1 MIRTSSAGRP
11 SSSSRAVGCAICSLI
26 AAACEAISRSRWFRR
41 AAPGAFGRDVGGAAA
56 KALETRR
63 TGAYNGFLEP
73 IDRAKG
79 TGHLRDDFTSQDLVV
94 LLMANAGVVNATGDA
109 APDTWRRLVAH
120 MLRSY
125 AAPGAPPPR
134 YPTHPRRPRCIARW
148 SASAGPACPD
158 LWLHALRTR
167 RMRRRPGARPSDRA
181 ATEHAAA
188 RSGFERH
195 AAGWPVGCQWLKTS
209 SAWSRRVVCSSQ

>member
-1 MIRTSSAGRP
+1 MRVIRTSSASKP

-26 AAACEAISRSRWFRR
+26 AATCEAISRSRWFRR

-125 AAPGAPPPR
+125 AAPGAPPP
-134 YPTHPRRPRCIARW
+134 A
-148 SASAGPACPD
+148 
-158 LWLHALRTR
+158 TR
-167 RMRRRPGARPSDRA
+167 RTPADRA
-181 ATEHAAA
+181 ASRDGPPRPA
-188 RSGFERH
+188 RHVLTSGCTRCERGECAEDRAPARAIVLRRSTPRH
-195 AAGWPVGCQWLKTS
+195 DQG
-209 SAWSRRVVCSSQ
+209 SRGTRPGGRWGVSG